1 MNKVAIVTGASG
13 GIGSEICQEFMKQGW
28 DVIGTDITKSPL
40 DLFHF
45 EYSNFSEANAVE
57 ALFENLKDFPRID
70 TIINNAAI
78 CINKPIS
85 ETTDKDWEDTFNIN
99 VKSAFKMTRLFR
111 DLLERSKGS
120 IVNISSVHS
129 ISTSKNI
136 SAYAASKGA
145 LTSLTRAIALEYAPL
160 QIRCNAVLPGAIDT
174 SMLRNGLSRDGSS
187 HTTNESLQKLQSSIP
202 LGFIGLAK
210 HIAPTVVHLADA
222 KYSPYTTGQVIT
234 VDGGALAQ
242 LSTE

>member
-1 MNKVAIVTGASG
+1 MKKVAIITGASG
-13 GIGSEICQEFMKQGW
+13 GIGSGICQEFMRQGW
-28 DVIGTDITKSPL
+28 DVIGTDITQSTL

-45 EYSNFSEANAVE
+45 EFSDFSESNAVE
-57 ALFENLKDFPRID
+57 VLFEKLKDFPRID
-70 TIINNAAI
+70 AVINNAAI

-111 DLLERSKGS
+111 DLLQKSKGS

-129 ISTSKNI
+129 VSTSRNI

-145 LTSLTRAIALEYAPL
+145 LTSLTRAIALEYAHL

-174 SMLRNGLSRDGSS
+174 SMLRNGLNRGGLGQ
-187 HTTNESLQKLQSSIP
+187 TTNESFQKLQSSIP
-202 LGFIGLAK
+202 LGFIGSAE